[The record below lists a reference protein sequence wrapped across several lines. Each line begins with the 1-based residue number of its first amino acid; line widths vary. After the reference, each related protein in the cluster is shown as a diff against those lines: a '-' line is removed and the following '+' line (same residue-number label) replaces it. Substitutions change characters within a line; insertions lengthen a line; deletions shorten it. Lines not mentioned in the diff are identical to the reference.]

1 MKTQFEWRGLG
12 EAETMKTFMIENNIT
27 LRNTIQILLTYH
39 NTYPLLLIIAK
50 RDFLTGYRRIVL
62 LSHPTHVMNTKKDC
76 LERLGTSNS

>member
-1 MKTQFEWRGLG
+1 
-12 EAETMKTFMIENNIT
+12 MKTFMIENNVT

-62 LSHPTHVMNTKKDC
+62 LSHPTHIMNTKKDWGRVTPEESC
-76 LERLGTSNS
+76 KQSLLF